1 MESEA
6 KKQGSYV
13 TGIIGAILGGT
24 IATIPWVLVYV
35 YGNVMLSLL
44 AVLIA
49 AGEFYGYKICR
60 GKMEKKLPAIIMI
73 LAIIIVTVVT
83 LLVIPALLLAK
94 EGLPVTT
101 QAIKNLY
108 SFGEFST
115 AIIKDYAISVIFT
128 ILGASVVTSSI
139 KKQLADNVSNVT
151 LDFSNNEEQK
161 RLKEEAIKVLKPVF
175 QRYDALHE
183 DSTMTKEEIFAE
195 VEQNSKIY
203 FNCLKN
209 YGIIKKYKG
218 RYYYDESAEKNEKTK
233 SSAGKISFI
242 IATVLIVILVITV
255 VLGGTN
261 STTLIQNEDVSYEV
275 ENGWNILQEYNESSS
290 GWSYYKYINSKP
302 NYNQEATNEI
312 DYSSE
317 PAVIRISYDKKSEDN
332 SRTFSSVQEMKETIE
347 AYINE
352 VLLPDRYGI
361 DTITTKKGYSAVKVK
376 TEYDSDPT
384 EVDYYYYIY
393 NDGKLAYV
401 DGYTFNTK
409 DKEELES
416 TLDSLI
422 DSFAWQ
428 Y

>member
-332 SRTFSSVQEMKETIE
+332 CGDLIDADISYDGKCLKINDTEVVRQSGTDKLFIHNALAKYCKDKGKSNGTFNCKDMNDLTMYDI
-347 AYINE
+347 YING
-352 VLLPDRYGI
+352 VYLY
-361 DTITTKKGYSAVKVK
+361 
-376 TEYDSDPT
+376 
-384 EVDYYYYIY
+384 
-393 NDGKLAYV
+393 
-401 DGYTFNTK
+401 F
-409 DKEELES
+409 KEEVK
-416 TLDSLI
+416 
-422 DSFAWQ
+422 Q
-428 Y
+428 NVG